1 MTGPQ
6 EGLDVTSTTRPD
18 GAAPSG
24 ASPSPGE
31 VAPSGTDRAP
41 GDGAA
46 TAAAAP
52 HPGRTTGPD
61 AAPTANP
68 ARPGEGPLLVALDI
82 DGTILSHD
90 DVLSDGVVEAV
101 AAVRAAGHHV
111 MLSSG
116 RSLIAVLPVAE
127 RLGLA
132 EGYMVCSNGSV
143 TARFDDA
150 SPTGYVVDE
159 VITFNPEGALR
170 LLRDELPDALFAV
183 EDVGVGFRMNDLFPH
198 GELDG
203 VHRVVDFEELWSG
216 EVTRV
221 VVRSPGS
228 TSEEFSELA
237 RSLGLSDV
245 TYAVGWSAWMDIA
258 PLGVTK
264 ASALERVRG
273 LLGVAPGATVAV
285 GDGSNDIDMLRW
297 AGRGVAMGHADPE
310 VKEAADEV
318 TGSIDEAGAVA
329 VLRSLV

>member
-1 MTGPQ
+1 M
-6 EGLDVTSTTRPD
+6 S
-18 GAAPSG
+18 
-24 ASPSPGE
+24 
-31 VAPSGTDRAP
+31 
-41 GDGAA
+41 
-46 TAAAAP
+46 
-52 HPGRTTGPD
+52 
-61 AAPTANP
+61 P

-82 DGTILSHD
+82 DGTILSHE
-90 DVLSDGVVEAV
+90 DVLSEGVVEAI

-116 RSLIAVLPVAE
+116 RSLIAVLPIAE
-127 RLGLA
+127 RLGLD

-143 TARFDDA
+143 TARFDA
-150 SPTGYVVDE
+150 SSPTGYVVDE
-159 VITFNPEGALR
+159 VITFNPENALR
-170 LLRDELPDALFAV
+170 LLRDHLPDALFAV

-203 VHRVVDFEELWSG
+203 EHRVVDFEELWSG

-221 VVRSPGS
+221 VVRGPGA

-245 TYAVGWSAWMDIA
+245 TYAVGWTAWMDIA

-297 AGRGVAMGHADPE
+297 AGRGVAMGHAEPE

>member
-1 MTGPQ
+1 MTGTP
-6 EGLDVTSTTRPD
+6 DSTVTTSTPRPD
-18 GAAPSG
+18 DVAPAGAPSH
-24 ASPSPGE
+24 PGE
-31 VAPSGTDRAP
+31 VAPSGTDARS
-41 GDGAA
+41 
-46 TAAAAP
+46 
-52 HPGRTTGPD
+52 D
-61 AAPTANP
+61 AARAANP
-68 ARPGEGPLLVALDI
+68 NRPGEGPLLVALDI

-90 DVLSDGVVEAV
+90 DVLSDGVADAI

-111 MLSSG
+111 LLSSG
-116 RSLIAVLPVAE
+116 RSLIAVLPIAE

-132 EGYMVCSNGSV
+132 EGYMVCSNGAV

-159 VITFNPEGALR
+159 MITFNPENALR
-170 LLRDELPDALFAV
+170 LLRDQLPDALFAV
-183 EDVGVGFRMNDLFPH
+183 EDVGIGFRMNDLFPH

-203 VHRVVDFEELWSG
+203 VHDVVDFEELWSG

-221 VVRSPGS
+221 VVRNPGS
-228 TSEEFSELA
+228 TSEEFSALA
-237 RSLGLSDV
+237 GSLGLSDV
-245 TYAVGWSAWMDIA
+245 TYAVGWTAWMDIA

-297 AGRGVAMGHADPE
+297 AGRGVAMGHAEPE
-310 VKEAADEV
+310 VKAAADEV

>member
-1 MTGPQ
+1 MTGS
-6 EGLDVTSTTRPD
+6 LDRTETTSTTRPD
-18 GAAPSG
+18 GVAPAGASSHPGQVAPSG
-24 ASPSPGE
+24 AVPGARE
-31 VAPSGTDRAP
+31 SVP
-41 GDGAA
+41 GS
-46 TAAAAP
+46 
-52 HPGRTTGPD
+52 
-61 AAPTANP
+61 P
-68 ARPGEGPLLVALDI
+68 ARPGTGPLLVALDI

-90 DVLSDGVVEAV
+90 DVLSEGVVEAV

-116 RSLIAVLPVAE
+116 RSLIAVLPIAE
-127 RLGLA
+127 RLGLD
-132 EGYMVCSNGSV
+132 EGYMVCSNGAV
-143 TARFDDA
+143 TARFDDS

-159 VITFNPEGALR
+159 VITFNPEDALR
-170 LLRDELPDALFAV
+170 LLRQELPDALFAV

-203 VHRVVDFEELWSG
+203 VHDVVDFEELWSG

-297 AGRGVAMGHADPE
+297 AGRGVAMGHAEPE

-318 TGSIDEAGAVA
+318 TGTIEEAGAVA

>member
-31 VAPSGTDRAP
+31 VAPSGVPEP
-41 GDGAA
+41 GE
-46 TAAAAP
+46 AAAASP
-52 HPGRTTGPD
+52 AH
-61 AAPTANP
+61 P

-116 RSLIAVLPVAE
+116 RSLIAVLPIAE

-132 EGYMVCSNGSV
+132 EGYMVCSNGAV

-159 VITFNPEGALR
+159 MITFNPENALR
-170 LLRDELPDALFAV
+170 LLRDQLPDALFAV

-203 VHRVVDFEELWSG
+203 VHDVVDFEELWSG
-216 EVTRV
+216 DVTRV

-228 TSEEFSELA
+228 TSEAFSELA

-245 TYAVGWSAWMDIA
+245 TYAVGWTAWMDIA

-297 AGRGVAMGHADPE
+297 AGRGVAMGHAEPE
-310 VKEAADEV
+310 VKQAADEV